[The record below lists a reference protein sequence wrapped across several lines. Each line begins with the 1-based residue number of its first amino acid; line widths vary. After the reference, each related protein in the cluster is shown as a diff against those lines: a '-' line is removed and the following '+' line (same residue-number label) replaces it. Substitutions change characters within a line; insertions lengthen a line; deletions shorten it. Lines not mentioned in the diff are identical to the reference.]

1 MTTTLCSNRTAS
13 LLVKRPLLTAMM
25 TAFIASVGL
34 AGCSS
39 PDSSDNEITETKA
52 ENQTADAASNV
63 AENDNVSVATSQLI
77 R

>member
-1 MTTTLCSNRTAS
+1 MTTTLCSNRTVS

-52 ENQTADAASNV
+52 EN
-63 AENDNVSVATSQLI
+63 
-77 R
+77 